1 MEPCI
6 AGQGTT
12 PVVLKQWS
20 YGIMKLRL
28 FTFILLFLS
37 LSIIPAA
44 SKKLSKTYTTISRI
58 KSPYE
63 LISNYLPKRY
73 TASLLLSGSIADEI
87 KSILDTLD
95 IDMPQYSE
103 MYNKKNRYQLIVT
116 NKEYTSQ
123 TRDLLSGILNPIE
136 LTGIILNS
144 ILQYRE
150 IENLLQMQKET
161 TVSEKKDSKNDPSVV
176 IYEIKPT
183 GTRFC
188 YKYKDMGAYIFE
200 TWLTKLSIAVEPST
214 MLARELSLTK
224 HSRSFFTDQDTRPVP
239 EVSNHRYVFDYKKI
253 QNAPAPTQ
261 LDLYVDSILKLTLSA
276 SYRQIEKFILFGK
289 REIKYFLKDKTVSN
303 LLIEYKSYDFD
314 FTQEKIRP
322 NRTSGKYTTKLKRAA
337 VCSRKAIEALNKG
350 EIQTALGLLQT
361 IIDNYPGTPQAVEAQ
376 KLLSGLPN
384 GL

>member
-1 MEPCI
+1 
-6 AGQGTT
+6 
-12 PVVLKQWS
+12 VLYSHNSNFGNS
-20 YGIMKLRL
+20 YLSGAYLMKWRL
-28 FTFILLFLS
+28 STFILLFLS
-37 LSIIPAA
+37 LSILPGA
-44 SKKLSKTYTTISRI
+44 KRKLSKPYATISRI

-103 MYNKKNRYQLIVT
+103 IYNKKNRYQLIIT
-116 NKEYTSQ
+116 NKGYTSQ
-123 TRDLLSGILNPIE
+123 TCDLLSGILNPIE
-136 LTGIILNS
+136 LTDIILNS

-161 TVSEKKDSKNDPSVV
+161 IVSKKKGSKNDSSVV

-224 HSRSFFTDQDTRPVP
+224 HSRSFFTDQHIRPAP
-239 EVSNHRYVFDYKKI
+239 EVSNHRYVFNYKKI
-253 QNAPAPTQ
+253 QNAPVPAQ

-276 SYRQIEKFILFGK
+276 SYRQVDRFILFDK
-289 REIKYFLKDKTVSN
+289 REIKYYLKDTTVSS
-303 LLIEYKSYDFD
+303 LLIEYTSYAFD
-314 FTQEKIRP
+314 ITQEKTKP
-322 NRTSGKYTTKLKRAA
+322 LRTSGKYTTKLKRAA
-337 VCSRKAIEALNKG
+337 ACSRKAIEALNKG

-376 KLLSGLPN
+376 KLLSGLPQ